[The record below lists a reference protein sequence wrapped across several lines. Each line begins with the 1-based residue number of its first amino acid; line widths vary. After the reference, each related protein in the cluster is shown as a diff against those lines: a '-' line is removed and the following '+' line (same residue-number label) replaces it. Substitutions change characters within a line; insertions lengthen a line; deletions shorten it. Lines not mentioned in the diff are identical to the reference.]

1 MKRKM
6 RLSIGVATCYNT
18 ETKQVEGYDFV
29 SDPIPQID
37 FKECDLLVEKQVGA
51 EIRFSQDFGSY
62 IESEKTFLHKPT
74 GGTFTVPSCIYV

>member
-62 IESEKTFLHKPT
+62 IESKQPFLHIAT
-74 GGTFTVPSCIYV
+74 CTTFPFPSCFYE